1 MPEEA
6 PLYDLMLL
14 LSNDAEEERRE
25 RIVADVRQAIS
36 SGGGSITHDDDWG
49 ARPLAYRIAHQ
60 VDAEYHLLQFT
71 GPPALLESLG
81 HTLRITD
88 GVLRFRIIKV
98 LPGTPGPPK
107 PEPAVTA
114 ASSRAEPTAA
124 GSSPRVASAESPARA
139 DPEPGTA
146 TEPGAAPRAGTA
158 FEAEAGS
165 EAAAGSGPGTA
176 SDAAADSEP
185 QDSE

>member
-107 PEPAVTA
+107 PEPAVMA
-114 ASSRAEPTAA
+114 ASSRAEPTA
-124 GSSPRVASAESPARA
+124 
-139 DPEPGTA
+139 
-146 TEPGAAPRAGTA
+146 PRAGTA
-158 FEAEAGS
+158 FDAEAGS
-165 EAAAGSGPGTA
+165 DAAAGSGPGTA